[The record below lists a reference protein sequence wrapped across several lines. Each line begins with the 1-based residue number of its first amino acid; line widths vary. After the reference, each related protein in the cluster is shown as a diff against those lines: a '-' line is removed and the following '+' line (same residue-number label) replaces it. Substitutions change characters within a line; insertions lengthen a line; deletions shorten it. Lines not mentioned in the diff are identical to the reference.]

1 MNYCDY
7 CMHTGAAFPT
17 SLNAYGLNEKLLQ
30 VVFNQ
35 VLEGREPEW
44 HLKGIPENQF
54 YRELHQ
60 FLKKW
65 PVSYRSTKKTIAT
78 FYCAIDP
85 NLKARGIRVDN
96 VYRLIE
102 RTSQGKQSPYG
113 VMSYGN
119 AYCESVIKAMCSET
133 NACTEQ
139 VEALTLECT
148 QLRKKLE
155 ESQKQLSCTR
165 KALQDVTN
173 QKFKFQKQCS
183 VAKTK
188 ATKLKHDYAVLE
200 DSFAQ
205 LEEDNIELSSAISDL
220 HSELESIPDESVCEC
235 NIDEDF
241 SFPTKNGRRYSPA
254 IRKLYYTLLSKQI
267 PSVKIADMI
276 KTVIRSFFPAI
287 DVDKLKLPQRSCAD
301 YMRRCELTTISNA
314 HKATVLC
321 ESASESTCKGF
332 RLNTD
337 GPQNSRKKLEE

>member
-1 MNYCDY
+1 
-7 CMHTGAAFPT
+7 MHTGAAFPT
-17 SLNAYGLNEKLLQ
+17 SLNDYGLNEKLLQ

-44 HLKGIPENQF
+44 HLKGITEIQF

-139 VEALTLECT
+139 VEALT
-148 QLRKKLE
+148 
-155 ESQKQLSCTR
+155 S
-165 KALQDVTN
+165 D
-173 QKFKFQKQCS
+173 
-183 VAKTK
+183 
-188 ATKLKHDYAVLE
+188 TKLKHDYAVCSSYTTSTRGLSQIHE
-200 DSFAQ
+200 AM
-205 LEEDNIELSSAISDL
+205 LDNPEGVARGI
-220 HSELESIPDESVCEC
+220 
-235 NIDEDF
+235 
-241 SFPTKNGRRYSPA
+241 
-254 IRKLYYTLLSKQI
+254 
-267 PSVKIADMI
+267 I
-276 KTVIRSFFPAI
+276 KH
-287 DVDKLKLPQRSCAD
+287 C
-301 YMRRCELTTISNA
+301 
-314 HKATVLC
+314 
-321 ESASESTCKGF
+321 
-332 RLNTD
+332 
-337 GPQNSRKKLEE
+337 